1 MSSPFQNYLENLDL
15 VANLLNLSIS
25 DKQALSEPEKI
36 IQQELTV
43 DTEKGAE
50 TFEAYRV
57 QFNNARGPYKGGIR
71 FHQDADLDEV
81 KALAALMAIKTAVVR
96 IPLGGGKGGVKFN
109 PRDYSS
115 TDIAAIT
122 RAWARVMA
130 PHIGIDRDIP
140 APDVN
145 TGADTM
151 ALIVDEY
158 ELTVGRSE
166 PGVVTGKPLVLG
178 GSQGREAATGQ
189 GGVYVLEELVKQLN
203 LDRPQTTVAIQGFG
217 NVGYH
222 AARILH
228 GLGYKIVAISD
239 SKGGIYDPTGLDP
252 QKYHEHKKETG
263 QLFGELNQNQRSV
276 SNAELLELSVDV
288 LIPAALD
295 NQITADNAEAVQAKI
310 ILELANGPVS
320 QQADAIL
327 EKRDVYVVPD
337 VLANAGG
344 VTVSYF
350 EWVQNRQQY
359 YWTTEE
365 VNEKLKKIM
374 RQAFTDTWSRAESE
388 KTSLRMAAWAVAVER
403 ILEAMR
409 LRGRL

>member
-15 VANLLNLSIS
+15 VASLLDLSSS
-25 DKQALSEPEKI
+25 DKQALSEPENI

-43 DTEKGAE
+43 DTEKGSK

-109 PRDYSS
+109 PRDYSA
-115 TDIAAIT
+115 TDVAAIT

-203 LDRPQTTVAIQGFG
+203 LDRSQTTIAIQGFG

-263 QLFGELNQNQRSV
+263 QLFGELNQSQRSV

-295 NQITADNAEAVQAKI
+295 NQITTDNANNVQAKI

-320 QQADAIL
+320 READNIL
-327 EKRDVYVVPD
+327 EKNDVYVVPD

-374 RQAFTDTWSRAESE
+374 RQAFTDVWSRAESE